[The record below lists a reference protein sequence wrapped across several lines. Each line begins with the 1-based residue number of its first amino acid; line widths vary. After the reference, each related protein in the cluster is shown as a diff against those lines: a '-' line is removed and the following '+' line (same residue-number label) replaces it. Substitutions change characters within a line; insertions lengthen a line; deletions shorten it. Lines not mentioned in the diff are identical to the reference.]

1 MDQVLIVDDDEG
13 FLLSLKD
20 MLAGGRQ
27 NFGILTAGNGLEA
40 LKVLGSTTVNLVVT
54 DLKMPEMD
62 GFDLLANISTSHP
75 DLPVIVMTAYGTPE
89 MENRLKD
96 MGAFQYIEK
105 PIDFNI
111 LLNKIND
118 GLSSGAKG
126 QIDGISL
133 SSFMQLLQLDKKTCT
148 LTIHYQGRSG
158 FLYFQQGELINAVLD
173 NLTGLG
179 AAIEM
184 ASWDQVRIEFTSI
197 CKNMERTINVPLGFI
212 LIESARQK
220 DELGGAA
227 PSAEEVDSEAEAA
240 ETNRMIAVEKILHE
254 AHLDDLDF
262 DASEPVGNIE
272 EDYPGVGQDQVDV
285 ALDHTYAPAAV
296 PERQAKQPAL
306 SKEASDL
313 ESLIEAIDGVQNVN
327 RMIVIGKN
335 GIVLAK
341 KNVEIKKFGNF
352 VAYAAATAAQ
362 FGNGLGFTATQ
373 QMVMS
378 QSNSDKILVLI
389 GPQIIVGLE
398 VQSSIAIAPIA
409 NMLRPLIV
417 RIIV

>member
-27 NFGILTAGNGLEA
+27 NFAILTAGNGIEA
-40 LKVLGSTTVNLVVT
+40 LKVLFSKTVNLVVT

-75 DLPVIVMTAYGTPE
+75 NLPVIVMTAYGTPE
-89 MENRLKD
+89 MENRLMD

-105 PIDFNI
+105 PIDFNM
-111 LLNKIND
+111 LLTKIND

-148 LTIHYQGRSG
+148 LNIHYQGKSG
-158 FLYFQQGELINAVLD
+158 FLHFQQGELINAVLD

-184 ASWDQVRIEFTSI
+184 ASWDQVRIEFTTV
-197 CKNMERTINVPLGFI
+197 CKNMERTITVPLGFI

-220 DELGGAA
+220 DEMGGAT
-227 PSAEEVDSEAEAA
+227 PGDDEKDTEE
-240 ETNRMIAVEKILHE
+240 ETNRMIAVEKILNE
-254 AHLDDLDF
+254 ARLNELDF
-262 DASEPVGNIE
+262 DASVPVGNIE
-272 EDYPGVGQDQVDV
+272 DDYAGIDYDQVDV
-285 ALDHTYAPAAV
+285 ALDHTYTPAPI
-296 PERQAKQPAL
+296 PDMQTKQPAI
-306 SKEASDL
+306 SKEETDL
-313 ESLIEAIDGVQNVN
+313 ESLIEAIDAVQNVN
-327 RMIVIGKN
+327 RVIVIGQN
-335 GIVLAK
+335 GRVLAK
-341 KNVEIKKFGNF
+341 KNAEIKKFGNYI
-352 VAYAAATAAQ
+352 AYAAAAAAQ

-378 QSNSDKILVLI
+378 QGSGDKILVLI

-409 NMLRPLIV
+409 NVLRPLV
-417 RIIV
+417 KRITV